1 MEGLST
7 FSLREI
13 LQEPPEEADWIIEDL
28 ITTGLHLLVGP
39 PKAGK
44 SWLALDMA
52 ISVAQGESFLGFATA
67 KSDVLYLALEDTR
80 NRLKTRS
87 WKLVDETSGELDFAT
102 AAAKVSGGLIPQ
114 IEDYLAA
121 HAAVKLVIVDTFQ
134 MVREPSRDSAY
145 AADYADLTPLK
156 KLADAN
162 GIAVVVVHHTRKMGD
177 ADVFNTVSG
186 TTGITGCADSTMVLS
201 NVNRADGNATVSLTG
216 RDREFLELKVRFRDC
231 RWHLV
236 EVTSRE
242 ELEERDVPD
251 DVLRTLDFMASQPGQ
266 WQGTATQL
274 LGAVGADGVSVAAFG
289 KHLAQHSSF
298 MASRNVGYRR
308 QHAREGTILTLW
320 RMATDDEGAQNG

>member
-87 WKLVDETSGELDFAT
+87 WKLVDETNGELDFAT

-177 ADVFNTVSG
+177 ACLLRFSRCGVPRFIGAPFHGASV
-186 TTGITGCADSTMVLS
+186 
-201 NVNRADGNATVSLTG
+201 RA
-216 RDREFLELKVRFRDC
+216 C
-231 RWHLV
+231 
-236 EVTSRE
+236 
-242 ELEERDVPD
+242 
-251 DVLRTLDFMASQPGQ
+251 
-266 WQGTATQL
+266 
-274 LGAVGADGVSVAAFG
+274 
-289 KHLAQHSSF
+289 
-298 MASRNVGYRR
+298 
-308 QHAREGTILTLW
+308 
-320 RMATDDEGAQNG
+320 AQNRCGRAA

>member
-87 WKLVDETSGELDFAT
+87 WKLIDETNGELDFAT

-177 ADVFNTVSG
+177 ACLLRFSRCGVPRFIGAPFHGASV
-186 TTGITGCADSTMVLS
+186 
-201 NVNRADGNATVSLTG
+201 RA
-216 RDREFLELKVRFRDC
+216 C
-231 RWHLV
+231 
-236 EVTSRE
+236 
-242 ELEERDVPD
+242 
-251 DVLRTLDFMASQPGQ
+251 
-266 WQGTATQL
+266 
-274 LGAVGADGVSVAAFG
+274 
-289 KHLAQHSSF
+289 
-298 MASRNVGYRR
+298 
-308 QHAREGTILTLW
+308 
-320 RMATDDEGAQNG
+320 AQNRCRRAAWPRPHLRAAILAHA